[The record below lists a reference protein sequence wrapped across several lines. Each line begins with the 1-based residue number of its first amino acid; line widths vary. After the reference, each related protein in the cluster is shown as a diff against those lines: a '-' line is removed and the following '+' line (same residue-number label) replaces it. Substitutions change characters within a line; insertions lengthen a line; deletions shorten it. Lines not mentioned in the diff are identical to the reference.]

1 MKNSDASQ
9 NFIGVR
15 VVVSGQVQG
24 VGYRYYTARE
34 AQQLGVKGWVK
45 NLISGDVEAVFTG
58 DREAI
63 ERMLKWC
70 HRGPSAAVVTN
81 VAIEP
86 CESAEFNGFQI
97 RR

>member
-15 VVVSGQVQG
+15 VVVSGTVQG
-24 VGYRYYTARE
+24 VGYRYYTARQAE
-34 AQQLGVKGWVK
+34 QLGVKGWVH
-45 NLISGDVEAVFTG
+45 NLPGGEVEAVFTG
-58 DREAI
+58 DRLAI
-63 ERMLKWC
+63 ERMVKWC

-86 CESAEFNGFQI
+86 CESEEFNGFQI

>member
-1 MKNSDASQ
+1 MQNSGTSQ

-15 VVVSGQVQG
+15 VVVSGTVQG
-24 VGYRYYTARE
+24 VGYRYYTARQAE
-34 AQQLGVKGWVK
+34 QLGVKGWVK
-45 NLISGDVEAVFTG
+45 NLANGDVEAVFTG
-58 DREAI
+58 DRFVV
-63 ERMLKWC
+63 ERMVKWC

-86 CESAEFNGFQI
+86 CESGEFNSFQI